1 MRVWQPD
8 LVQTPGPRS
17 RVIIDV
23 EYVVFRRFS
32 VDGQKPAVSGQVS
45 EPAGSRPGRGCCLS
59 PAANYLHY
67 RYNRHD
73 HCISLMLLNLA
84 QWPDHAH
91 AGRALHP

>member
-32 VDGQKPAVSGQVS
+32 VDGQKPPVSGQVGD
-45 EPAGSRPGRGCCLS
+45 PAGSGPGRFG
-59 PAANYLHY
+59 AAGAATNYLHS